1 MSDFKPPLFEDISPG
16 VKSAPP
22 KAATPV
28 NLKGVGA
35 EPFAPVD
42 FEGNQGTFGGKK
54 LSSKSVKDVKFEA
67 GRFMEEG
74 TLLTNVEEY
83 SKKVR
88 QSADIYAKTT
98 KEQAGILKSE
108 IETELAQANI
118 IVQKAEEQAKQIVAD
133 AQAAE
138 IEIKR
143 QASEKGYVEGLAQG
157 KQEFREQNI
166 ALSAK
171 IVAILKQIENLR
183 TEMYKENENALAQIA
198 LSSAEK
204 LVYKN
209 LSQEKDFVL
218 AGIQDSIKQMEGT
231 EKIKIRINPL
241 EYGFLKEHSEDIEA
255 YADDDQQISF
265 KADPE
270 IAPACALIESD
281 YSQISL
287 NLSQQFSLLHEQLK
301 SCFEE
306 RRTLFKPQ
314 EVEMPPEAPVSKFDP
329 NTIDSEVAAAPNS
342 EPEVSPEPPQDL
354 NAPTDS

>member
-1 MSDFKPPLFEDISPG
+1 MSDFKPPLFEDISVG
-16 VKSAPP
+16 VTSAPP
-22 KAATPV
+22 KAAAPTA
-28 NLKGVGA
+28 LKGPA
-35 EPFAPVD
+35 ETFTPVD
-42 FEGNQGTFGGKK
+42 FETNTGTFGGKK
-54 LSSKSVKDVKFEA
+54 LSTKSVKDVKFEA

-98 KEQAGILKSE
+98 REEAGILKSE

-118 IVQKAEEQAKQIVAD
+118 IVQKAEAEAKQIIAD
-133 AQAAE
+133 AEAGRN
-138 IEIKR
+138 EIKR
-143 QASEKGYVEGLAQG
+143 QAAEQGYVEGLSQG
-157 KQEFREQNI
+157 KTEFREQNE

-171 IVAILKQIENLR
+171 IVAILQQIANLR
-183 TEMYKENENALAQIA
+183 TEMYKENENALAQLA
-198 LSSAEK
+198 LVSAEK

-241 EYGFLKEHSEDIEA
+241 EYAFLKEHLPEIEA
-255 YADDDQQISF
+255 YADEDQSINF

-281 YSQISL
+281 FSQISL
-287 NLSQQFSLLHEQLK
+287 NLSGQFSLIHEQLK

-306 RRTLFKPQ
+306 RRSLFQPQ
-314 EVEMPPEAPVSKFDP
+314 KVDMPPEAPETKFDP
-329 NTIDSEVAAAPNS
+329 NSLAPKPAN
-342 EPEVSPEPPQDL
+342 PDLAKDQPQDPD
-354 NAPTDS
+354 APTES